1 MDSPERPIRTSLEP
15 NKMESQMTFADYR
28 QQHPQQ
34 PLSEQLRGY
43 AEADWNRAVNH
54 AFTEA
59 LGDDRLADE
68 VYTRYLVQDY
78 AFIDT
83 LVNLVARTLANAPA
97 MPPKTV
103 LAGFLAA
110 LTSDENTYFLR
121 SFEALG
127 LSEADYLNPELHP
140 VSRAIID
147 TMKASEVSYERAII
161 CLCVAEWCYL
171 SWSQQQAKKPRGS
184 RFYLQEWID
193 IHVLP
198 EFEQFVAW
206 LRGQV
211 DSFADR
217 DDASLEQLAELFRQM
232 CVLEHLFFSA
242 SLDPAAVTEQEVP
255 YV

>member
-1 MDSPERPIRTSLEP
+1 MDSLEP
-15 NKMESQMTFADYR
+15 NKMESLMTFADYR
-28 QQHPQQ
+28 QLHPQL

-43 AEADWNRAVNH
+43 AAADWDQAVNH
-54 AFTEA
+54 AFTAA
-59 LGDDRLADE
+59 LGNDSLTDE
-68 VYTRYLVQDY
+68 VYARYLVQDY

-83 LVNLVARTLANAPA
+83 LVNLVARTLSNAPS

-127 LSEADYLNPELHP
+127 LGEADYLHPQLHP
-140 VSRAIID
+140 VSQAIID
-147 TMKASEVSYERAII
+147 TLKAAEGSYEDAII
-161 CLCVAEWCYL
+161 CLCVAEWSYL
-171 SWSQQQAKKPRGS
+171 SWSQLQAAKPRGS

-198 EFEQFVAW
+198 EFEKFVVW
-206 LRGQV
+206 LRAQV

-217 DDASLEQLAELFRQM
+217 DEERLEQLAELFQRM
-232 CVLEHLFFSA
+232 CVLEHQFFSA
-242 SLDPAAVTEQEVP
+242 SLDPASVTEQEVP
-255 YV
+255 RV

>member
-1 MDSPERPIRTSLEP
+1 
-15 NKMESQMTFADYR
+15 MTFYDYR
-28 QQHPQQ
+28 QQNPDQ
-34 PLSEQLRGY
+34 PLSEQLRDY
-43 AEADWNRAVNH
+43 ACDDWQQAVRH
-54 AFTEA
+54 PFTEA
-59 LGDDRLADE
+59 LGDDRLDDA
-68 VYTRYLVQDY
+68 VYARYLVQDY

-83 LVNLVARTLANAPA
+83 LVNLVARTIANAPA

-127 LSEADYLNPELHP
+127 LSEERYLNPELHP
-140 VSRAIID
+140 VSQAIID
-147 TMKASEVSYERAII
+147 TLKASEQSYETAII
-161 CLCVAEWCYL
+161 CLCVAEWSYL
-171 SWSQQQAKKPRGS
+171 SWSQTQAEKPRGS
-184 RFYLQEWID
+184 RFYLQEWVD

-217 DDASLEQLAELFRQM
+217 DSETLEQLAELFCAMAR
-232 CVLEHLFFSA
+232 LEHQFFSA
-242 SLDPAAVTEQEVP
+242 SLDPASVTTEEVP
-255 YV
+255 RVSV

>member
-1 MDSPERPIRTSLEP
+1 
-15 NKMESQMTFADYR
+15 MESRMIFADYR
-28 QQHPQQ
+28 QQHPQL

-43 AEADWNRAVNH
+43 AESDWDQAVNH

-59 LGDDRLADE
+59 LGDDRLTDE
-68 VYTRYLVQDY
+68 VYARYLVQDY

-83 LVNLVARTLANAPA
+83 LVNLVARTIANAPT

-127 LSEADYLNPELHP
+127 LGESDYLNPPLHP
-140 VSRAIID
+140 VSQAIID
-147 TMKASEVSYERAII
+147 TMKAAEVRYETAII
-161 CLCVAEWCYL
+161 CLCVAEWSYL
-171 SWSQQQAKKPRGS
+171 SWSKLQAEKPRGS

-198 EFEQFVAW
+198 EFEQFVTW
-206 LRGQV
+206 LRTQV

-217 DDASLEQLAELFRQM
+217 DDATLARLAALFQRM
-232 CVLEHLFFSA
+232 CVLEHQFFSA
-242 SLDPAAVTEQEVP
+242 SLDPTSVTEQEVP
-255 YV
+255 HVPK

>member
-1 MDSPERPIRTSLEP
+1 MSFS
-15 NKMESQMTFADYR
+15 DYQ
-28 QQHPQQ
+28 QQHPSL

-43 AEADWNRAVNH
+43 AGSDWQQAVSH
-54 AFTEA
+54 PFTEA
-59 LGDDRLADE
+59 LGQDQLDDA
-68 VYTRYLVQDY
+68 VYARYLVQDY

-83 LVNLVARTLANAPA
+83 LVNLVARTIANAPA

-127 LSEADYLNPELHP
+127 LSEEQYLNPELHP
-140 VSRAIID
+140 VSQAIID
-147 TMKASEVSYERAII
+147 TMQASEQSYEQAII
-161 CLCVAEWCYL
+161 CLCVAEWSYL
-171 SWSQQQAKKPRGS
+171 SWSKTQAAKPRGS

-211 DSFADR
+211 DSFDDR
-217 DDASLEQLAELFRQM
+217 DNETLEQLAELFCRM
-232 CVLEHLFFSA
+232 ARLEHQFFSA
-242 SLDPAAVTEQEVP
+242 SLDPTSINVLRSCPHVP
-255 YV
+255 V

>member
-1 MDSPERPIRTSLEP
+1 MNFTR
-15 NKMESQMTFADYR
+15 YR

-43 AEADWNRAVNH
+43 ARSDWERIVH
-54 AFTEA
+54 HPFTIA

-68 VYTRYLVQDY
+68 VYARYLVQDY
-78 AFIDT
+78 AFIET
-83 LVNLVARTLANAPA
+83 LVNLVARTLANAPT

-127 LSEADYLNPELHP
+127 LSEADYLNPPLHP
-140 VSRAIID
+140 VSQAIIN
-147 TMKASEVSYERAII
+147 TMKASENRYEDAII
-161 CLCVAEWCYL
+161 CLCVAEWSYL
-171 SWSQQQAKKPRGS
+171 SWSRQQADKPRGS

-198 EFEQFVAW
+198 EFEAFVGW
-206 LRGQV
+206 LRAQV

-217 DDASLEQLAELFRQM
+217 DEVTLERLAERFRCM
-232 CVLEHLFFSA
+232 CVLEHQFFSA
-242 SLDPAAVTEQEVP
+242 SLDPSSVTEQEVP
-255 YV
+255 HVPV

>member
-1 MDSPERPIRTSLEP
+1 
-15 NKMESQMTFADYR
+15 MTFADYC
-28 QQHPQQ
+28 QQHPQL

-43 AEADWNRAVNH
+43 AESDWDQAVNH

-59 LGDDRLADE
+59 LGDDRLTDE
-68 VYTRYLVQDY
+68 VYARYLVQDY

-83 LVNLVARTLANAPA
+83 LVNLVARTIANAPT

-127 LSEADYLNPELHP
+127 LGESDYLNPPLHP
-140 VSRAIID
+140 VSQAIID
-147 TMKASEVSYERAII
+147 TMKAAEARYEDAII
-161 CLCVAEWCYL
+161 CLCVAEWSYL
-171 SWSQQQAKKPRGS
+171 SWSKLQADKPRGS

-198 EFEQFVAW
+198 EFEQFVTW
-206 LRGQV
+206 LRTQV
-211 DSFADR
+211 DSFADC
-217 DDASLEQLAELFRQM
+217 DDATLEQLAAFFQRM

-242 SLDPAAVTEQEVP
+242 SLDPTSVTEQEVP
-255 YV
+255 HVPK

>member
-1 MDSPERPIRTSLEP
+1 
-15 NKMESQMTFADYR
+15 MTFSDYR
-28 QQHPQQ
+28 QQNPGQ
-34 PLSEQLRGY
+34 PLSEQLCGY
-43 AEADWNRAVNH
+43 AGKDWQLAINH
-54 AFTEA
+54 PFTEA
-59 LGDDRLADE
+59 LGDDRLDDE
-68 VYTRYLVQDY
+68 TYARYLIQDY

-83 LVNLVARTLANAPA
+83 LVNLVARTIANAPS

-127 LSEADYLNPELHP
+127 LSEEQYLNPELHP
-140 VSRAIID
+140 VSQGIID
-147 TMKASEVSYERAII
+147 TMKASEQCYEHAII
-161 CLCVAEWCYL
+161 CLCVAEWSYL
-171 SWSQQQAKKPRGS
+171 SWSKTQAEKPRGS

-217 DDASLEQLAELFRQM
+217 DSKTLEQLAELFCRM
-232 CVLEHLFFSA
+232 VRLEHQFFSA
-242 SLDPAAVTEQEVP
+242 SLDPTSISVLRSCPHVP
-255 YV
+255 V

>member
-1 MDSPERPIRTSLEP
+1 
-15 NKMESQMTFADYR
+15 MTFADYR

-34 PLSEQLRGY
+34 LLSEQLRNY

-59 LGDDRLADE
+59 LGDDCLADA
-68 VYTRYLVQDY
+68 VYARYLVQDY

-83 LVNLVARTLANAPA
+83 LVNLVARTIANAPA

-127 LSEADYLNPELHP
+127 LSETDYLNPELHP

-147 TMKASEVSYERAII
+147 TMKTSEVCYEDAII
-161 CLCVAEWCYL
+161 CLCVAEWSYL
-171 SWSQQQAKKPRGS
+171 SWSQLQAGKPRGC

-198 EFEQFVAW
+198 EFEQFVTW
-206 LRGQV
+206 LRAQV

-217 DDASLEQLAELFRQM
+217 DDATLERLAKLFRCM
-232 CVLEHLFFSA
+232 CVLEHQFFSA
-242 SLDPAAVTEQEVP
+242 SLDPASVTEQEVP
-255 YV
+255 RV

>member
-1 MDSPERPIRTSLEP
+1 MDSLEP
-15 NKMESQMTFADYR
+15 NKMESLMTFADYR

-54 AFTEA
+54 PFTDA

-68 VYTRYLVQDY
+68 VYVRYLVQDY

-127 LSEADYLNPELHP
+127 LSEADYLNPALHP

-161 CLCVAEWCYL
+161 CLCVAEWSYL

-217 DDASLEQLAELFRQM
+217 DDATLEELARLFRQM
-232 CVLEHLFFSA
+232 CVLEHQFFSA

-255 YV
+255 RVCKRICE

>member
-1 MDSPERPIRTSLEP
+1 MERL
-15 NKMESQMTFADYR
+15 MTFADYR

-34 PLSEQLRGY
+34 PLNEQLRGY
-43 AEADWNRAVNH
+43 AEADWNRAVSH

-59 LGDDRLADE
+59 LGDDRLEDD
-68 VYTRYLVQDY
+68 VYARYLVQDY

-83 LVNLVARTLANAPA
+83 LVNLVARTIANAPA

-121 SFEALG
+121 AFKALELG
-127 LSEADYLNPELHP
+127 EVDYLNPKLHP

-147 TMKASEVSYERAII
+147 TMQASEASYEDAII
-161 CLCVAEWCYL
+161 CLCVAEWSYL
-171 SWSQQQAKKPRGS
+171 SWSQLQAEKPRGK

-198 EFEQFVAW
+198 EFEQFVVW

-217 DDASLEQLAELFRQM
+217 DDATLERLAELFQRM
-232 CVLEHLFFSA
+232 CVLEHQFFSA
-242 SLDPAAVTEQEVP
+242 SLDPESVTQPEVP
-255 YV
+255 RVTV

>member
-1 MDSPERPIRTSLEP
+1 
-15 NKMESQMTFADYR
+15 MESRMTFADYR
-28 QQHPQQ
+28 QQHPQL

-43 AEADWNRAVNH
+43 AEADWDRAVNH

-59 LGDDRLADE
+59 LGNDRLTDE
-68 VYTRYLVQDY
+68 VYARYLVQDY

-83 LVNLVARTLANAPA
+83 LVNLVARTIANAPA

-127 LSEADYLNPELHP
+127 LGESNYLNPPLHP
-140 VSRAIID
+140 VSQAIID
-147 TMKASEVSYERAII
+147 TMKAAEARYEDAII
-161 CLCVAEWCYL
+161 CLCVAEWSYL
-171 SWSQQQAKKPRGS
+171 SWSKLQAEKPRGS

-206 LRGQV
+206 LRTQV

-217 DDASLEQLAELFRQM
+217 DDATLEQLAALFQRM

-242 SLDPAAVTEQEVP
+242 SLDPTSVTEQEVP
-255 YV
+255 HVRQ

>member
-1 MDSPERPIRTSLEP
+1 
-15 NKMESQMTFADYR
+15 MTFADYR
-28 QQHPQQ
+28 QQTPQL

-43 AEADWNRAVNH
+43 AETDWNRAVNH
-54 AFTEA
+54 PFTEA
-59 LGDDRLADE
+59 LGDDRLDDSIYA
-68 VYTRYLVQDY
+68 RYLVQDY

-83 LVNLVARTLANAPA
+83 LVNLVARTIANAPA

-127 LSEADYLNPELHP
+127 LGEADYLNPQLHP
-140 VSRAIID
+140 VSQAIID
-147 TMKASEVSYERAII
+147 TMQSSEVRYEEAII
-161 CLCVAEWCYL
+161 CLCVAEWSYL
-171 SWSQQQAKKPRGS
+171 TWSQSQAEKPRGS

-206 LRGQV
+206 LRAQV

-217 DDASLEQLAELFRQM
+217 DSATLEQLAQRFRQM
-232 CVLEHLFFSA
+232 CVLEHQFFSA
-242 SLDPAAVTEQEVP
+242 SLDPTSVTEQEVP
-255 YV
+255 RVLK

>member
-1 MDSPERPIRTSLEP
+1 
-15 NKMESQMTFADYR
+15 MTFADYR
-28 QQHPQQ
+28 QQNPQL

-43 AEADWNRAVNH
+43 AETDWNRAVNH
-54 AFTEA
+54 PFTEA
-59 LGDDRLADE
+59 LGDDHLDDSIYA
-68 VYTRYLVQDY
+68 RYLVQDY

-83 LVNLVARTLANAPA
+83 LVNLVARTIANAPA

-103 LAGFLAA
+103 LARFLAA

-127 LSEADYLNPELHP
+127 LGEADYLNPQLHP
-140 VSRAIID
+140 VSQAIID
-147 TMKASEVSYERAII
+147 TMQSSEARYEEAII
-161 CLCVAEWCYL
+161 CLCVAEWSYL
-171 SWSQQQAKKPRGS
+171 TWSQAQAEKPRGS

-206 LRGQV
+206 LRAQV

-217 DDASLEQLAELFRQM
+217 DSATLEQLAQRFRQM
-232 CVLEHLFFSA
+232 CVLEHQFFSA
-242 SLDPAAVTEQEVP
+242 SLDPASVTEQEVP
-255 YV
+255 RV

>member
-1 MDSPERPIRTSLEP
+1 
-15 NKMESQMTFADYR
+15 MESQMTFADYR
-28 QQHPQQ
+28 QQYPQQ

-43 AEADWNRAVNH
+43 AGADWNRAVNH

-147 TMKASEVSYERAII
+147 TMQASEVSYERAII

-193 IHVLP
+193 LHVLP

-211 DSFADR
+211 DSFANH
-217 DDASLEQLAELFRQM
+217 DDATLEQLAELFRCM
-232 CVLEHLFFSA
+232 CVLEHQFFSA
-242 SLDPAAVTEQEVP
+242 SLDPASVTAQEVP
-255 YV
+255 RV

>member
-1 MDSPERPIRTSLEP
+1 
-15 NKMESQMTFADYR
+15 MTFADYR

-43 AEADWNRAVNH
+43 AETDWKRAVNH
-54 AFTEA
+54 VFTDA

-68 VYTRYLVQDY
+68 VYARYLVQDY

-83 LVNLVARTLANAPA
+83 LVNLVARTIANAPA

-121 SFEALG
+121 SFQALG
-127 LSEADYLNPELHP
+127 LNEVDYLSPALHP
-140 VSRAIID
+140 VSRAIIE
-147 TMKASEVSYERAII
+147 TMKASEVSYEDAII
-161 CLCVAEWCYL
+161 CLCVAEWSYL
-171 SWSQQQAKKPRGS
+171 SWSQLQAEKPRGS

-211 DSFADR
+211 DSFADHDEAR
-217 DDASLEQLAELFRQM
+217 LEQLAELFQRM
-232 CVLEHLFFSA
+232 CVLEHQFFSA
-242 SLDPAAVTEQEVP
+242 SLDPASVTEQEVP
-255 YV
+255 HVFK

>member
-1 MDSPERPIRTSLEP
+1 
-15 NKMESQMTFADYR
+15 MTFADYR
-28 QQHPQQ
+28 QQNPQL

-43 AEADWNRAVNH
+43 AETDWNRAVNH
-54 AFTEA
+54 PFTEA
-59 LGDDRLADE
+59 LGDDRLDDSIYA
-68 VYTRYLVQDY
+68 RYLVQDY

-83 LVNLVARTLANAPA
+83 LVSLVARTIANAPA

-127 LSEADYLNPELHP
+127 LGEADYLNPQLHP
-140 VSRAIID
+140 VSQAIID
-147 TMKASEVSYERAII
+147 TMQSSEASYEEAII
-161 CLCVAEWCYL
+161 CLCVAEWSYL
-171 SWSQQQAKKPRGS
+171 TWSQAQAEKPRGS

-206 LRGQV
+206 LRAQV

-217 DDASLEQLAELFRQM
+217 DSATLEQLAQRFRQM
-232 CVLEHLFFSA
+232 CVLEHQFFSA
-242 SLDPAAVTEQEVP
+242 SLDPASVTEQEVP
-255 YV
+255 RV